1 MYPQLPPASP
11 ARPTASASQ
20 VCTEHLG
27 LFLKGAGERLPS
39 PLETR
44 VHALI
49 AGLRMVA
56 RN

>member
-1 MYPQLPPASP
+1 MHPQLPPASP

-27 LFLKGAGERLPS
+27 LLLRGAGERLPY

-44 VHALI
+44 VRALI
-49 AGLRMVA
+49 ARLRMVA